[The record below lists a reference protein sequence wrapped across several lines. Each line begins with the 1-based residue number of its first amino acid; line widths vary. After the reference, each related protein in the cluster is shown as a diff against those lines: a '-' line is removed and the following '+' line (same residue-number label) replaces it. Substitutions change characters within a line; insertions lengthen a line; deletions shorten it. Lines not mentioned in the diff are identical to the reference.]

1 MAEYIE
7 REAFLKDIEE
17 RYCLPCKDAGRDY
30 NGCKCLACWV
40 DDMRGD
46 VIDAP
51 GADVEKM
58 SDGYHTFADLYEQ
71 RLILSAA
78 LAKNNPHAWKSK
90 RHEDG
95 SVPFGGGWFIMG
107 FDTDEG
113 CYTYHYEL
121 KDWDLFQ
128 CKELDKGK
136 PWDGHTSKDVRR
148 LLSIPAADVAP
159 VRHGRWEEYL
169 IPNILCCS
177 NCDWGIDPLCKSPY
191 CPNCGAK
198 MHEDDFCSSGERK
211 EDKAE

>member
-7 REAFLKDIEE
+7 RGAAIRALLNDSPEQVSYSREDAADCI
-17 RYCLPCKDAGRDY
+17 RY
-30 NGCKCLACWV
+30 
-40 DDMRGD
+40 
-46 VIDAP
+46 IDA
-51 GADVEKM
+51 ADVEKM

-95 SVPFGGGWFIMG
+95 NVPFGGGWFIMG

-159 VRHGRWEEYL
+159 VVHGHFVHDGPRFAHGVDWWH
-169 IPNILCCS
+169 CS
-177 NCDWGIDPLCKSPY
+177 NCGRLASGVETRFDY
-191 CPNCGAK
+191 CPWCGAR
-198 MHEDDFCSSGERK
+198 MD
-211 EDKAE
+211 AI